1 MKIILNGKKKELT
14 NTISLTE
21 IVNQY
26 STNHPR
32 VVAEVNGE
40 IVKNL
45 QWDKTKIKDGDIV
58 ELVNLV
64 AGG

>member
-1 MKIILNGKKKELT
+1 MKIVLNGKEKELT

-45 QWDKTKIKDGDIV
+45 QWDKTNIKNGDVI
-58 ELVNLV
+58 ELVNIV
-64 AGG
+64 GGG

>member
-1 MKIILNGKKKELT
+1 MKIILNGKEKELT

-21 IVNQY
+21 VVNQY

-45 QWDKTKIKDGDIV
+45 QWDKTKIKNGDVI
-58 ELVNLV
+58 ELVNV
-64 AGG
+64 VGGG